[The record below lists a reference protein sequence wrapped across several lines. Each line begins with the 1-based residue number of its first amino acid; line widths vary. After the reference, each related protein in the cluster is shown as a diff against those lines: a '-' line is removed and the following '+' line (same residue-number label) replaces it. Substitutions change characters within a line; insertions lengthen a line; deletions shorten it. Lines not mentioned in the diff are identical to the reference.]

1 MNKTL
6 IAIAMTLA
14 LATPALAEDAHHPE
28 QAPAAAAQA
37 AEKAVPKMQENVKKM
52 EGQLERLAAAKTPEE
67 RQKLLME
74 HMQTMRE
81 NMMMGQQIAMGDK
94 DCPMMGMMGGGMGM
108 GMMGG
113 GGMMMGPGGAGGDAE
128 PMMNRMQQMERRMD
142 MMERQMGGAAGTP
155 PQGR

>member
-14 LATPALAEDAHHPE
+14 LATPALAEDAHHPD

-37 AEKAVPKMQENVKKM
+37 TEKAVPKMQENVKKM
-52 EGQLERLAAAKTPEE
+52 EDQLERLAAAKTPEE

-94 DCPMMGMMGGGMGM
+94 GCPMMGMMGGGA
-108 GMMGG
+108 
-113 GGMMMGPGGAGGDAE
+113 MMMGPGGAGGDAE

-142 MMERQMGGAAGTP
+142 MMQMMMERQMGGAAGTP